1 VRITSVAVVRR
12 SLFVVPARQKPGPD
26 LIRSF
31 SRRDP
36 AAARELYERFA
47 PRVYG
52 LGIVML
58 GNAAQAED
66 LVQDTFVKV
75 WRNAASFDPAR
86 GSLDTWVLLIA
97 RSLAI
102 DLIRRR
108 VLETRVLS
116 SHEDPSLQ
124 TEPGPEERAE
134 TRDLVER
141 ARQAMTALS
150 PGQRAALEL
159 AYFGGKTSAEVAE
172 LEGIPVGT
180 AKTRIRTALFKLRE
194 ALEVEREV

>member
-1 VRITSVAVVRR
+1 MALR
-12 SLFVVPARQKPGPD
+12 PGPG
-26 LIRSF
+26 
-31 SRRDP
+31 
-36 AAARELYERFA
+36 AAAGELYKRFA

-58 GNAAQAED
+58 GNPAQAED

-75 WRNAASFDPAR
+75 WRKADSYEATR

-102 DLIRRR
+102 DLLRRR
-108 VLETRVLS
+108 VLETRILARQQS
-116 SHEDPSLQ
+116 RGEASD
-124 TEPGPEERAE
+124 EPGPERLAE
-134 TRDLVER
+134 TMDLADR
-141 ARQAMTALS
+141 AKRAMGALT
-150 PGQRAALEL
+150 PQQRAALEL

-180 AKTRIRTALFKLRE
+180 AKTRIRTALIRLRE
-194 ALEVEREV
+194 ALEVDRDV

>member
-1 VRITSVAVVRR
+1 MQGGKKAGSD
-12 SLFVVPARQKPGPD
+12 L

-31 SRRDP
+31 ARRDP

-47 PRVYG
+47 PRVFG
-52 LGIVML
+52 LGMVML

-75 WRNAASFDPAR
+75 WRNAGTFDPTR

-108 VLETRVLS
+108 VLETRIMS
-116 SHEDPSLQ
+116 AQEDPATLA
-124 TEPGPEERAE
+124 EAGPEEQIE
-134 TRDLVER
+134 TRDLVDR
-141 ARQAMTALS
+141 ARQAMAALS

-180 AKTRIRTALFKLRE
+180 AKTRIRSALFKLRE
-194 ALEVEREV
+194 ALEVEREL

>member
-1 VRITSVAVVRR
+1 MQ
-12 SLFVVPARQKPGPD
+12 RQPGAD

-31 SRRDP
+31 ARREP

-47 PRVYG
+47 PRVFG
-52 LGIVML
+52 LGMVML

-75 WRNAASFDPAR
+75 WRNAASFDAGR
-86 GSLDTWVLLIA
+86 GSMDTWVLLIA

-102 DLIRRR
+102 DLLRRR
-108 VLETRVLS
+108 VLETRVLAS
-116 SHEDPSLQ
+116 QGGLAHPV
-124 TEPGPEERAE
+124 EPGPEDMVE
-134 TRDLVER
+134 TKDLADR
-141 ARQAMTALS
+141 ARQAMEALS

-180 AKTRIRTALFKLRE
+180 AKTRIRSALFKLRE
-194 ALEVEREV
+194 ALEGQHEV